1 MKVPSVQKGMKELK
15 NDTSQTARLHRLA
28 ATPVRCAGYPW
39 VATVTQGEASFEG
52 VGYPV
57 YPWVATVT
65 QGWTAGIDGVS
76 T

>member
-39 VATVTQGEASFEG
+39 VATVTQGEASFG
-52 VGYPV
+52 GS
-57 YPWVATVT
+57 
-65 QGWTAGIDGVS
+65 QF
-76 T
+76 